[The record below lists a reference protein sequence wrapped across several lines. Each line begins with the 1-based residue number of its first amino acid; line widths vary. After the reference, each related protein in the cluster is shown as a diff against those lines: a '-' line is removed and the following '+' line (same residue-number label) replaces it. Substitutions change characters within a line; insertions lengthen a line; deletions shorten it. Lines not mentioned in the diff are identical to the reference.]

1 MRYLSL
7 IFIVFTFSCK
17 ETPDEEK
24 TKIEVSSENI
34 QEDAPA
40 PVPQVSVIKPGEY
53 VEYHPSGGIKII
65 GIYNDNLEREGLW
78 ISYYEDG
85 TKWSEAYYSKGMR
98 EGHSLTFYP
107 NGNIRYMGEYRDDK
121 KTGTWTFYDENG
133 KVTSEEKY

>member
-1 MRYLSL
+1 MKYVSL
-7 IFIVFTFSCK
+7 IFIVFAFSCK
-17 ETPDEEK
+17 ENGDKK
-24 TKIEVSSENI
+24 TTIEVSSEDI
-34 QEDAPA
+34 EQDAPA
-40 PVPQVSVIKPGEY
+40 PAPAVPVVAPGEY

-85 TKWSEAYYSKGMR
+85 TKWSEAYYSKGKR

-107 NGNIRYMGEYRDDK
+107 NGNIRYMGEYHDDK

-133 KVTSEEKY
+133 EVTNEEKY